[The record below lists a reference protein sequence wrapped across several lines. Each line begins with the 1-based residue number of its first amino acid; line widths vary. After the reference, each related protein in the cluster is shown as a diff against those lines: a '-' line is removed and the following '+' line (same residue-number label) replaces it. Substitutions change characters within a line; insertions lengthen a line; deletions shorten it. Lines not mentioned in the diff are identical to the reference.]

1 MCVCSPDC
9 TRTTRVLEFLH
20 VVCTVEV
27 NESTYLWFNIELYL
41 LFTTMYT
48 ILYINIHAL
57 HGTLVQ
63 HCTQTI
69 PTNSFS
75 AADTL

>member
-1 MCVCSPDC
+1 MCVCTPDC
-9 TRTTRVLEFLH
+9 TTRVLEFL
-20 VVCTVEV
+20 VCREV

-41 LFTTMYT
+41 LFTTMY
-48 ILYINIHAL
+48 IIHAL

-63 HCTQTI
+63 HTTQTQTI